1 MTKFKNMFVN
11 ANNNN
16 KLFIFKIKNMTS
28 KGDTICMQDLWEVL
42 KSWRCNTPPLSP
54 IWRHKKFSIWKRDLG
69 WQFWHPDLELPTFR
83 TMGNIFLLFVSQPV
97 SMVFHDSSPSG
108 LIQGIKVRAEFLQSL
123 ESIQFE
129 GWKALQSSSNW
140 GPPDIK

>member
-1 MTKFKNMFVN
+1 
-11 ANNNN
+11 
-16 KLFIFKIKNMTS
+16 
-28 KGDTICMQDLWEVL
+28 
-42 KSWRCNTPPLSP
+42 
-54 IWRHKKFSIWKRDLG
+54 
-69 WQFWHPDLELPTFR
+69 
-83 TMGNIFLLFVSQPV
+83 MGNIFLLFVSQPV